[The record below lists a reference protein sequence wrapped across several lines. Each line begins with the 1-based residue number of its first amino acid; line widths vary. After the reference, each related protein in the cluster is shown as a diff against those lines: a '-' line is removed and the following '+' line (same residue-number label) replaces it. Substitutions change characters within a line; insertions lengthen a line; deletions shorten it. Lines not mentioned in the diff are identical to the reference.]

1 MEVILLGDDLKPVP
15 DGEAGEIYV
24 RGVGLALGYFADS
37 EKTSRAFIQNPLNP
51 YYPDRLYRTGDIAKR
66 LPDGNLVFLSRR
78 DSQIKHMGYRIELGE
93 IETALSGIPD
103 VGDAICFFDEDD
115 DAIVCCC
122 KTKLDAAELSSRLK
136 EKVPRYM
143 LPNVW
148 RISDSLPM
156 NANGKID
163 RPKLKES
170 YFNEKNK

>member
-1 MEVILLGDDLKPVP
+1 MLI
-15 DGEAGEIYV
+15 INFYT
-24 RGVGLALGYFADS
+24 LGYS
-37 EKTSRAFIQNPLNP
+37 IEKEKNNRKLRVKIIAMRTMNLTLN
-51 YYPDRLYRTGDIAKR
+51 YRR
-66 LPDGNLVFLSRR
+66 VLS
-78 DSQIKHMGYRIELGE
+78 
-93 IETALSGIPD
+93 
-103 VGDAICFFDEDD
+103 
-115 DAIVCCC
+115 
-122 KTKLDAAELSSRLK
+122 K